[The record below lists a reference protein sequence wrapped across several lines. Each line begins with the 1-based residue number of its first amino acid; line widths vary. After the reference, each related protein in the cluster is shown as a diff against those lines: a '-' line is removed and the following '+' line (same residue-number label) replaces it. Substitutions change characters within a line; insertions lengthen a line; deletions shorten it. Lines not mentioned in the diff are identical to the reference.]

1 MGWSLLPVA
10 VLQQFVATMV
20 DFYLMVTVGL
30 IITALVA
37 DRLVARSATRYRV
50 GDATVTEWQAGAV
63 LAGVFAVALLLARLV
78 IPFLTVHLQLSVIN
92 RFGYLLILLWLFAV
106 ARTDLFI
113 VPEHALVRLGVV
125 GGFWAALHRPML
137 NNEGYLLLGG
147 LLTFLAFYQETFDL
161 LRGIVRNARQ

>member
-1 MGWSLLPVA
+1 MGWSLLPVP

-30 IITALVA
+30 IITAIVA
-37 DRLVARSATRYRV
+37 DRLVTSSAGQYRV
-50 GDATVTEWQAGAV
+50 GDATVAEWQAGAV
-63 LAGVFAVALLLARLV
+63 LAGVFAGALLLARLV
-78 IPFLTVHLQLSVIN
+78 IPFLTGHLQLSVIN
-92 RFGYLLILLWLFAV
+92 RVGYLLILLWLFAV

-113 VPEHALVRLGVV
+113 VPEHALVRIVVV
-125 GGFWAALHRPML
+125 GGFWAALHRPIL
-137 NNEGYLLLGG
+137 NNGVYLLLGG